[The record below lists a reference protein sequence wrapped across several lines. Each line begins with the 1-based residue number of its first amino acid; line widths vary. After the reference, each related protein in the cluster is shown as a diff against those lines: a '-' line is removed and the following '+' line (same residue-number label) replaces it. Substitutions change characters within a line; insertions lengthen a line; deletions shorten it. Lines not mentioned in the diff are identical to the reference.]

1 MILKIISILSNF
13 KKRKSMKSYLIL
25 SGATALL
32 LAVSACS
39 PKMNVLSSA
48 EKKAGWQLLFDG
60 KTTNGWHTYGLTATR
75 GWEVKNGE
83 LIALGQAGPEG
94 SANDIVTDREFENFD
109 LVLEWK
115 ISPGGNSGVF
125 FNVVEDPKKY
135 PTVYATGPEYQLVD
149 DVGFP
154 EKLEDWQKSAANY
167 GMHPASRS
175 VLKPVGQYNLTRIRV
190 NKGHVEHWLNGVKV
204 VDYQLWTPE
213 WENKV
218 KTGKWKDFPG
228 YGRAKRGRIGLQDHG
243 NQIWFRNIKI
253 LAL

>member
-1 MILKIISILSNF
+1 
-13 KKRKSMKSYLIL
+13 MKSYLIM
-25 SGATALL
+25 SGGLAVL
-32 LAVSACS
+32 LAANACS
-39 PKMNVLSSA
+39 PKMNALSNA

-60 KTTNGWHTYGLTATR
+60 KTTDGWHTYGLTATR
-75 GWEVKNGE
+75 GWEVQNGE

-109 LVLEWK
+109 LTLEWK

-135 PTVYATGPEYQLVD
+135 ATVYATGPEYQLVD
-149 DVGFP
+149 DIGFP
-154 EKLEDWQKSAANY
+154 EKLEDWQKSGANY
-167 GMHPASRS
+167 GMHPAARS
-175 VLKPVGQYNLTRIRV
+175 VLKPVGEYNLTRLRV
-190 NKGHVEHWLNGVKV
+190 NKGRVEHWLNGVKV

-253 LAL
+253 LEL